1 MRLSRVLCSLM
12 VLVTVFGA
20 APIFG
25 QDEPKPLAPGEW
37 RREAKI
43 GVNLLQSYYT
53 KNWEGGDKGSVV
65 WAANFDYRAEGQLNT
80 NWNWRNDLNLAFGQT
95 HQQQR
100 NAGGKL
106 SWQKPDKTTDLI
118 KFETLLRY
126 SLQGFDPYVAFRFDS
141 QFLDQLDPY
150 GRDIALNPMTFS
162 ESVGISRQLVNQG
175 DRVLL
180 SRLGFALRQNS
191 RKVFTQLMTSE
202 EFPTLSDDTERLSS
216 NDGGLELV
224 LDYTDKILNDR
235 VAYTSKFT
243 AYKPFFYSAKSD
255 LDDVTGEALADAGLP
270 TDLADYTLATDLD
283 WENTFVTAITKL
295 INVQFYLRWS
305 YDKYDNSVAP
315 KFATGDGGSFVD
327 NPELVGSAIR
337 KAGQLKQTMA
347 IGLAYT
353 F

>member
-1 MRLSRVLCSLM
+1 VHTLIILCVVLGS
-12 VLVTVFGA
+12 
-20 APIFG
+20 APIYG
-25 QDEPKPLAPGEW
+25 QDEPQPLVAGEW
-37 RREAKI
+37 RREGKV
-43 GVNLLQSYYT
+43 GLNLLQSYYT

-65 WAANFDYRAEGQLNT
+65 WAANFDYRAEAQLNEK
-80 NWNWRNDLNLAFGQT
+80 WNWRNDLNLAFGQT

-100 NAGGKL
+100 DADGAL
-106 SWQKPDKTTDLI
+106 IWQKPDKTTDLI

-126 SLQGFDPYVAFRFDS
+126 SLQGFDPYFAFRFES
-141 QFLDQLDPY
+141 QFLDQLDPR
-150 GRDIALNPMTFS
+150 GDITFNPMTFS

-175 DRVLL
+175 DRTLL

-191 RKVFTQLMTSE
+191 RKFFSE
-202 EFPTLSDDTERLSS
+202 APPSDDTERLSS

-224 LDYTDKILNDR
+224 LDYADKILSDR

-243 AYKPFFYSAKSD
+243 AYKPVYYSAKSD
-255 LDDVTGEALADAGLP
+255 FDDLAAADLIEDGLP
-270 TDLADYTLATDLD
+270 DDIADYGLAVDLD
-283 WENTFVTAITKL
+283 WENTFVTAITRL

-305 YDKYDNSVAP
+305 YDKYDNSAAP
-315 KFATGDGGSFVD
+315 KLDVDGGLD
-327 NPELVGSAIR
+327 NPGVVGAAIR